1 MPHPI
6 HDKVKL
12 IPLFHDFTDTEI
24 EEFLELT
31 DPTAF
36 NAGEVIVRQSEPGN
50 CMYYVAEGQCRVVAR
65 RGGNLVELATL
76 GPGDIFGELSLFD
89 HQPRS
94 ADVQAMSNCVLLKV
108 NEGVLRA
115 LSGVYPA
122 AAFKFLLGTVREIGE
137 RLRRANQR
145 YLDTILGP
153 PEENREQ

>member
-6 HDKVKL
+6 HHKLKL

-24 EEFLELT
+24 EAFLELT

-36 NAGEVIVRQSEPGN
+36 DAGEIVVRQGEPGN
-50 CMYYVAEGQCRVVAR
+50 CMYYVAEGTCRVVAK
-65 RGGNLVELATL
+65 RGGNLVDLAHL
-76 GPGDIFGELSLFD
+76 GPGDIFGELALFD

-94 ADVQAMSNCVLLKV
+94 ADVQATTNCILLKC

-122 AAFKFLLGTVREIGE
+122 AAFKFLLGTVREIGD
-137 RLRRANQR
+137 RLRKANQR

-153 PEENREQ
+153 PAGDLD